1 MFDIAWSELLLIAVI
16 ALIFIGPK
24 ELPQVLH
31 SLGRMTAKLRRSAD
45 DFRRQFEDSVRE
57 AGYEDLHKNI
67 QEFRSLHPGSQ
78 LKDSI
83 ARAINQEYTPPKP
96 VAPAE
101 DAPPQQ
107 TLTDNKAPQTD
118 PQQPKPPTDA
128 DASRE
133 VAGETAGVGTLEKAA
148 LEPVSEG
155 SRSPGASQTLH
166 PAGDTAKDHV
176 APAA

>member
-67 QEFRSLHPGSQ
+67 QEFRSLNPANQ

-83 ARAINQEYTPPKP
+83 SRAINQEYPPKP
-96 VAPAE
+96 ATAEQAPA
-101 DAPPQQ
+101 
-107 TLTDNKAPQTD
+107 
-118 PQQPKPPTDA
+118 QQPVIEQKVSQPEPQHLATPTDA
-128 DASRE
+128 DPSRQS
-133 VAGETAGVGTLEKAA
+133 AA
-148 LEPVSEG
+148 D
-155 SRSPGASQTLH
+155 GASVQPEPLTQATH
-166 PAGDTAKDHV
+166 SSGAPEPQAPPAAAAEPSKDRI

>member
-31 SLGRMTAKLRRSAD
+31 TLGRMTAKLRRSAD

-67 QEFRSLHPGSQ
+67 QDFRSLNPANQ

-83 ARAINQEYTPPKP
+83 ARAINQEYPPKP
-96 VAPAE
+96 AAPAPE
-101 DAPPQQ
+101 AATSSLASPLEPPKTTAETHLPQQ
-107 TLTDNKAPQTD
+107 AAVEAPGE
-118 PQQPKPPTDA
+118 KP
-128 DASRE
+128 
-133 VAGETAGVGTLEKAA
+133 GHAA
-148 LEPVSEG
+148 E
-155 SRSPGASQTLH
+155 A
-166 PAGDTAKDHV
+166 
-176 APAA
+176 APAAAAPEAQPGFGSAADPAKDRIAPAA